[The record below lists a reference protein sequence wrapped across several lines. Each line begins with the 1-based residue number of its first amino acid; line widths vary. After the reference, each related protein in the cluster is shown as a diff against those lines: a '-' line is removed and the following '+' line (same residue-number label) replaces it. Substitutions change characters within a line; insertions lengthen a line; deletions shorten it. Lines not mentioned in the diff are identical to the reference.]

1 MAYDRRRILSKADT
15 PNLYEW
21 RKNINPN
28 EETRKLVHKIKS
40 TKYKRESSVK
50 HEIEDDKNTKAWKPW
65 IVGDFEKRAAILRR
79 RSAPSSSKSGEYQ
92 VRSIIPKSL
101 RSKSDFQSSLKS
113 SIPEVLLKRANLEKE
128 LKALKSVLKI
138 RDDADFN
145 VDEYTTLDARNKWA
159 LQNSV
164 QHKQNVF
171 VDIEQTKKQ
180 IYGVESDSAG
190 TNQTSKQIHWVPNL
204 DIQSHIRKRRSRRP
218 KQTLASASTH
228 IEAERMLQ
236 EHMCCNIS
244 QLGRIVT
251 LHQPPKHPY
260 FIVIKSCAE
269 AANLWN

>member
-50 HEIEDDKNTKAWKPW
+50 QEKLKTIKIQKAWKPW

-79 RSAPSSSKSGEYQ
+79 RSAPSSSKSGEHQ

-128 LKALKSVLKI
+128 LKAL
-138 RDDADFN
+138 
-145 VDEYTTLDARNKWA
+145 
-159 LQNSV
+159 
-164 QHKQNVF
+164 
-171 VDIEQTKKQ
+171 
-180 IYGVESDSAG
+180 
-190 TNQTSKQIHWVPNL
+190 NL
-204 DIQSHIRKRRSRRP
+204 S
-218 KQTLASASTH
+218 
-228 IEAERMLQ
+228 
-236 EHMCCNIS
+236 
-244 QLGRIVT
+244 
-251 LHQPPKHPY
+251 
-260 FIVIKSCAE
+260 
-269 AANLWN
+269 